1 MKRIRFNFRF
11 SGMFG
16 QTLMVLLALTIIIGT
31 FFGCFLRNLYEEQY
45 LEKQSDVCFANI
57 KERSLE
63 ADKAAASL
71 TAKMESLLQAQD
83 CSRLMVS
90 GKDLLQQQ
98 AMNVVQELSSLV
110 DRDEDVMEAYLY
122 LPYSEKVLGSDKSV
136 VNSDNFARQE
146 LLRGAGNGYGD
157 EAEPEPSGLQDMQEV
172 ESGLFCLDGEGWMIM
187 DYPDSKTLARVILK
201 LNLPELYRKMGLAAE
216 QTTGSGMIYV
226 YDSRGVPVFSDMLA
240 YPGADKLLVS
250 EQERK
255 EDGKEIYRS
264 GGGYILVYQSG
275 RTGWYFIQRMEGI
288 HLDVETPRL
297 VKALATY
304 GLLALVLLALA
315 AVYLIWRI
323 YRPFRAL
330 LDSLISQKNPG
341 YALADRAS
349 FATEQELLRG
359 IMAGDREQNQRLRD
373 ILQSVGASLSEHLF
387 KGLLTGSSWEEGAV
401 RETLEQIESPF
412 PFDGQYRVLALYY
425 RSREHGNDSPVDAEL
440 YGLQMIRYSEEYWGA
455 SALLPSVDM
464 DGSEKGIVLCMNQAM
479 TEAAWYRELERFEKS
494 LRRRLAERNFDVYA
508 GGSDFA
514 GNLFDLNVLWLQ
526 ARSDLQQR
534 MEEFDK
540 LRAENPG
547 IQLVSR
553 FLKGGTG
560 NGEQEGNKE
569 THARVE
575 EAKELIRAG
584 YGDSSLSLESV
595 SGKLGLTA
603 PYLSRIFAEHQ
614 PPGFL
619 DYLNRYRLEQAKL
632 LLIETGET
640 VGDIGLRVGFNS
652 PQSFIRVFKR
662 YEGETPGQFRTRM
675 KGEEQREDER

>member
-240 YPGADKLLVS
+240 YPGADTVS
-250 EQERK
+250 
-255 EDGKEIYRS
+255 Y
-264 GGGYILVYQSG
+264 
-275 RTGWYFIQRMEGI
+275 T
-288 HLDVETPRL
+288 HLTLPT
-297 VKALATY
+297 KA
-304 GLLALVLLALA
+304 
-315 AVYLIWRI
+315 
-323 YRPFRAL
+323 
-330 LDSLISQKNPG
+330 
-341 YALADRAS
+341 
-349 FATEQELLRG
+349 
-359 IMAGDREQNQRLRD
+359 
-373 ILQSVGASLSEHLF
+373 
-387 KGLLTGSSWEEGAV
+387 
-401 RETLEQIESPF
+401 
-412 PFDGQYRVLALYY
+412 
-425 RSREHGNDSPVDAEL
+425 
-440 YGLQMIRYSEEYWGA
+440 
-455 SALLPSVDM
+455 
-464 DGSEKGIVLCMNQAM
+464 
-479 TEAAWYRELERFEKS
+479 
-494 LRRRLAERNFDVYA
+494 
-508 GGSDFA
+508 
-514 GNLFDLNVLWLQ
+514 
-526 ARSDLQQR
+526 
-534 MEEFDK
+534 
-540 LRAENPG
+540 
-547 IQLVSR
+547 
-553 FLKGGTG
+553 
-560 NGEQEGNKE
+560 
-569 THARVE
+569 
-575 EAKELIRAG
+575 
-584 YGDSSLSLESV
+584 
-595 SGKLGLTA
+595 
-603 PYLSRIFAEHQ
+603 
-614 PPGFL
+614 
-619 DYLNRYRLEQAKL
+619 
-632 LLIETGET
+632 
-640 VGDIGLRVGFNS
+640 
-652 PQSFIRVFKR
+652 
-662 YEGETPGQFRTRM
+662 
-675 KGEEQREDER
+675 